1 MKKKILVFSII
12 VVISILIGI
21 AIGVSKDNHVYPMIM
36 GPSSDV
42 KVDEALYNKYDG
54 ETEYTLDTFS
64 DQGDM
69 YLQLKLAIPCSDINI
84 YATDSSGK
92 EYLVDTLKTG
102 DYIEPNTCE
111 NESGSF
117 IEYEKQFDQVSSIR
131 LQSDEEFTV
140 YVYQG
145 LDKEGDVKWEK

>member
-1 MKKKILVFSII
+1 MNKKILVFCIMII
-12 VVISILIGI
+12 VSILVGI
-21 AIGVSKDNHVYPMIM
+21 VNGVSKDNHVYPMIM
-36 GPSSDV
+36 GPSADV

-54 ETEYTLDTFS
+54 ETEYTIDTFS

-69 YLQLKLAIPCSDINI
+69 YLQLKLAIPCSDIDI
-84 YATDSSGK
+84 YETDSSGK
-92 EYLVDTLKTG
+92 EYLVDTLKTA
-102 DYIEPNTCE
+102 DYIEPSACE

-117 IEYEKQFDQVSSIR
+117 IEYEKQFDQASSIR
-131 LQSDEEFTV
+131 LQSGEEFTV